1 MTRLA
6 LLFSTTKTRLGG
18 QPGQASS
25 IATKPIGPLPAGLP
39 AVEAAAFTLVG
50 NALLNLDETLMKR

>member
-1 MTRLA
+1 MTLRTSKL
-6 LLFSTTKTRLGG
+6 R
-18 QPGQASS
+18 QYRDQARS